1 MLKEIKNKPKGFTLM
16 EVMVA
21 TVLMALMGILLMTS
35 LNTSVNAKE
44 NVEHISQRFQDVRQA
59 MSRMSREISMA
70 YLSKHVFL
78 ADPIVVTQFKGYKD
92 RLYFSA
98 FGHSVHQKDAKE
110 SDEQVIGF
118 YLAPDK
124 NGQMSLM
131 RRMQANLN
139 LDVETGGRA
148 QVLCPNV
155 TKLSFSYFD
164 DKLNKWDEQWI
175 ADPTNNQAS
184 APLPKPTSTPGE
196 EKDTEAKPTS
206 SQKSWRLPSFV
217 KISMTAEMGNGEEM
231 TWVSETQIVVQDP
244 LDL

>member
-1 MLKEIKNKPKGFTLM
+1 MLRKIKFKPKGFTLM

-35 LNTSVNAKE
+35 INTSVNAKDS
-44 NVEHISQRFQDVRQA
+44 VEHISQRFQDVRQA

-78 ADPIVVTQFKGYKD
+78 ADPVVVTQFKGYKD
-92 RLYFSA
+92 RLFFSA
-98 FGHSVHQKDAKE
+98 FGYSVHQKDAKE
-110 SDEQVIGF
+110 SDQQVIGF

-131 RRMQANLN
+131 RRVQANLN
-139 LDVETGGRA
+139 LDVESGGRA

-184 APLPKPTSTPGE
+184 APPAPTTPGQ
-196 EKDTEAKPTS
+196 EKDPEAKPKS

-217 KISMTAEMGNGEEM
+217 KISMTADMGNGEEM